1 MTLYPDPL
9 AAEFAPFGDWST
21 PGPATGVAA
30 LIEDQH
36 GRILMQLRDDI
47 PTIAAPGLWC
57 FPGGGVEPGEALE
70 SAMRRELAEETGL
83 SLGPGVLRPFHRV
96 VTVEHRRTR
105 LYVFRTAM
113 SIAPERL
120 VIGEGAGMALL
131 TPAQIAAYPVV
142 MPIAALVAAHFS
154 SNAA

>member
-47 PTIAAPGLWC
+47 PTIAAPGLWG

-83 SLGPGVLRPFHRV
+83 SLAPGVLRPFHRV

-105 LYVFRTAM
+105 LYVF
-113 SIAPERL
+113 
-120 VIGEGAGMALL
+120 
-131 TPAQIAAYPVV
+131 
-142 MPIAALVAAHFS
+142 
-154 SNAA
+154 